1 VPATFS
7 LANFDDFLL
16 DLDGVL
22 WQGSAP
28 IEGALAAA
36 RALLAGD
43 SSSPPSPWPLV
54 RRPRRV
60 FFVTNNSAKT
70 RSEYAAALSQR
81 LGTRVAPE
89 RVVTSGWAAA
99 QLLAATAP
107 GSAPGPAPGSAPGP
121 AAQPAATANSGSN
134 GGAAAAL
141 LELQQPR
148 PPLPRTVFALGSPA
162 LAFELR
168 AAGLCVL
175 TPADH
180 GSGSGDAATMT
191 PETFA
196 AAALDPRV
204 DAVAVGWWPEA
215 WHYGGLCLASAYAN
229 AHHRPDDQGPA
240 VDLVATNPDAFNVL
254 MCSTASGSR
263 LRRLPE
269 NGCAVAFLEA
279 ALVGGASGRRFLA
292 AGKPSAALARVL
304 TSTLQLNPSRTL
316 MVRAANPL
324 PFPLRLL
331 LLFTLPLSLRP
342 SLSLVATR
350 AKHSAGFFDTY
361 DGHNVSLALHLHLLL
376 LYLFPFSFSSSL
388 CAISTTVVPSQVGDR
403 LDTDVCFAAAG
414 AFSSALVLTGVAS
427 LADAEAATGPSKPT
441 FVFESLAALVRE
453 EPLA

>member
-36 RALLAGD
+36 RALFAGD

-70 RSEYAAALSQR
+70 RPEYAAALSQR

-215 WHYGGLCLASAYAN
+215 WHYGGLCLALAYAN
-229 AHHRPDDQGPA
+229 AHHRPDDQAPA

-254 MCSTASGSR
+254 SSTASSSTASGAASGSR

-279 ALVGGASGRRFLA
+279 ALAGGANGRRFLA

-304 TSTLQLNPSRTL
+304 ISTLQLNPSRTL
-316 MVRAANPL
+316 MVRAANLL
-324 PFPLRLL
+324 PFSLPLL
-331 LLFTLPLSLRP
+331 LSL
-342 SLSLVATR
+342 SLSLVAAR

-361 DGHNVSLALHLHLLL
+361 DGHNISLALLLHPLLL
-376 LYLFPFSFSSSL
+376 HFFSFSFSSSPFL
-388 CAISTTVVPSQVGDR
+388 PWTLAQSQPRSCPQRLVTASTRTFALRRRVPSVPR
-403 LDTDVCFAAAG
+403 SCSPA
-414 AFSSALVLTGVAS
+414 
-427 LADAEAATGPSKPT
+427 
-441 FVFESLAALVRE
+441 
-453 EPLA
+453 